1 MADEIITTPI
11 AARPRR
17 RNTKQRIIDEA
28 EALASIHGIEHL
40 KLQDVA
46 DKIGIKLPSVY
57 AHFSGREDILAA
69 MSNRIATAFNDLY
82 VPNAGERAVDTLSRG
97 VRELTEFLANNPAY
111 YRLMCRNL
119 SVPMGYT
126 LEENTQFA
134 RVESPKSPP
143 EFHKLLERV
152 DRLIQS
158 AAGEGDIKALDAL
171 DFISCIQGTL
181 ITKLSLTESLG
192 SVSPGGETGHNLP
205 DTTELAQSMNE
216 IFNRITGRS

>member
-1 MADEIITTPI
+1 MTDEIITTPT
-11 AARPRR
+11 AAKPRR

-69 MSNRIATAFNDLY
+69 MSNRIATALNDLY
-82 VPNAGERAVDTLSRG
+82 VSREGERAVDTLSRS

-111 YRLMCRNL
+111 YRLMCRDL

-126 LEENTQFA
+126 LEENNQFA

-143 EFHKLLERV
+143 ELNKLLERV
-152 DRLIQS
+152 GRLIQT
-158 AAGEGDIKALDAL
+158 AADNGDIKALDAL
-171 DFISCIQGTL
+171 DFTACIQGTL
-181 ITKLSLTESLG
+181 ITKLSLTEPPS
-192 SVSPGGETGHNLP
+192 SIPPGGETGQDLP
-205 DTTELAQSMNE
+205 DTTELVRSMND
-216 IFNRITGRS
+216 IFNRITGRT